1 MIRNQKRISGLNG
14 VCNIMEHKL
23 ANQHTEEELEEEVID
38 LRGDVCPYPLIMAI
52 KRVSEVEDRLRAG
65 RIVLKFIVDH
75 PPSTKS
81 IPREAK
87 KRGYQT
93 EIEKTGAAEWVIT
106 VK

>member
-1 MIRNQKRISGLNG
+1 MDPKLEPKQK
-14 VCNIMEHKL
+14 K
-23 ANQHTEEELEEEVID
+23 ELEDETID

-52 KRVSEVEDRLRAG
+52 KRVSAVEDRLRSG
-65 RIVLKFIVDH
+65 RIILKFIVDH

-106 VK
+106 VKS